1 MTANALASDREHCLA
16 IGMNDHI
23 PKPIDVA
30 ALYATLAHWLGRPD
44 SPRQPPL
51 AAPEATAW
59 LHGYHIDFAKPVG
72 GEQAQA
78 AVLDLLE
85 RSKKNTEA
93 LIEQILT
100 GGVRD
105 TLQSLVTKLLNAG
118 AIDLKKWTNG
128 VDLSADRVGLLLAH
142 DLEVALEM
150 VRALDDSGA
159 KERAKE
165 LLLFAVSEEYFNLRT
180 KLGIG
185 IDS

>member
-1 MTANALASDREHCLA
+1 M
-16 IGMNDHI
+16 
-23 PKPIDVA
+23 
-30 ALYATLAHWLGRPD
+30 
-44 SPRQPPL
+44 
-51 AAPEATAW
+51 
-59 LHGYHIDFAKPVG
+59 
-72 GEQAQA
+72 A
-78 AVLDLLE
+78 AVT
-85 RSKKNTEA
+85 RPR
-93 LIEQILT
+93 LT

-128 VDLSADRVGLLLAH
+128 VDLSADRVGLVLAH